1 MFKHKKGKSKLL
13 RLPPFGKDWPQDEK
27 NRFTVPHMEDQ
38 EYDEDDLA
46 DGGGDDDEEDEE
58 EVREEDVIEEVT
70 YAADV
75 VVDEFEEGALRPRRG
90 GDRVNY
96 RNLAGYR

>member
-1 MFKHKKGKSKLL
+1 
-13 RLPPFGKDWPQDEK
+13 
-27 NRFTVPHMEDQ
+27 MEDQ

-46 DGGGDDDEEDEE
+46 DGGGDGDEENEE
-58 EVREEDVIEEVT
+58 EVREEEVIEEVI

-90 GDRVNY
+90 GARVNY
-96 RNLAGYR
+96 RSLAGYR